1 MIALASTESDYTELR
16 AFIGVIG
23 LLGLA
28 FLLSSNRRR
37 INPRVV
43 LGGLL
48 LQLVIAFG
56 VLKITWVELLFGWV
70 AHLFA
75 IALEVSV
82 DASSF
87 VFGPLADFEK
97 MNELFSGQGFVFAF
111 MALPSILFFSA
122 LSSLSLIHI

>member
-28 FLLSSNRRR
+28 FLMSSNRRR

-82 DASSF
+82 DASCF
-87 VFGPLADFEK
+87 VFGPLF
-97 MNELFSGQGFVFAF
+97 
-111 MALPSILFFSA
+111 
-122 LSSLSLIHI
+122 